1 MELDG
6 PNWSS
11 VQHRDTVLLFFQ
23 ITALKADFYKEKCPL
38 LLPFVRF
45 VLNKATVGFDES
57 QEGWEESWCK
67 PLTGLCSVNG
77 TEKKKTMWLLFSSE
91 NHANNFWAFFWLYFC
106 EL

>member
-1 MELDG
+1 M
-6 PNWSS
+6 
-11 VQHRDTVLLFFQ
+11 QHRDTVLLFFQ
-23 ITALKADFYKEKCPL
+23 IIVLKADFYKEKCPL

-77 TEKKKTMWLLFSSE
+77 TEKRKKKKNIFCGYFLAQKTMLIISGLF
-91 NHANNFWAFFWLYFC
+91 FLVVFL
-106 EL
+106 